1 MNGQVT
7 DNYGMHFTSS
17 ARPQRKTWLQVP
29 NIPTCFFF
37 QICFEDVGCNAASEV
52 HVHKVFFQ
60 THYSFTCSCI
70 ACQLDLPRTENLPD
84 QVDSTLTKE
93 IQG

>member
-17 ARPQRKTWLQVP
+17 ARHQRKTWLQVP

-37 QICFEDVGCNAASEV
+37 QICFEDVGGNAASEV
-52 HVHKVFFQ
+52 HVHNFFSSRL
-60 THYSFTCSCI
+60 TILSPALALPASLTFPE
-70 ACQLDLPRTENLPD
+70 PRTC
-84 QVDSTLTKE
+84 LTR
-93 IQG
+93 